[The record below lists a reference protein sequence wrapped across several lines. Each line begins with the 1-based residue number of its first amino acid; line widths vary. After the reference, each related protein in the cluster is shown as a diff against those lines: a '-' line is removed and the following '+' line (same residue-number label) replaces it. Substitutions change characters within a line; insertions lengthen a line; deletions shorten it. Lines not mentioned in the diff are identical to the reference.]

1 MDGITIVRG
10 TASFVDKNT
19 IKVNDKTY
27 QGKFIM
33 IATGGEPFIP
43 KIKGD
48 DKVKLL
54 DSTTALMLKKKPNTI
69 ILVGGGY
76 ISIEFAF
83 FFVAYGCKTIL
94 IYRGNRILK
103 NEDPEITEVLQKSL
117 EKIGVNFFLETD
129 TLEVG
134 KKGRRKYMRIKTK
147 KKTQD
152 LVCDEIMFNTGRKP
166 NTEMLNLEAVG
177 IKSENGYV
185 LTNPFLQTNV
195 SNIYA
200 IGDVNGKEQFA
211 HTGKVEAC
219 IAVNNMFGNK
229 KEVMDYHASPYAIF
243 TYPQIGGVGI
253 DEPTAIE
260 KKIPYDV
267 EYAYFSQN
275 GKAKILYETDG
286 FVKLVF
292 DKKGKLIGARIIG
305 PQAAEIIHE
314 FIVLMNTEGNHREIL
329 HKTIHIHPTLSEVN
343 ERLG

>member
-1 MDGITIVRG
+1 MDTITAISLDLIPIIFKGLNNFSRAKTRSLIVVENVSTEAIIISKTKRK
-10 TASFVDKNT
+10 TVIIPLTSSF
-19 IKVNDKTY
+19 
-27 QGKFIM
+27 
-33 IATGGEPFIP
+33 
-43 KIKGD
+43 
-48 DKVKLL
+48 
-54 DSTTALMLKKKPNTI
+54 
-69 ILVGGGY
+69 
-76 ISIEFAF
+76 
-83 FFVAYGCKTIL
+83 
-94 IYRGNRILK
+94 
-103 NEDPEITEVLQKSL
+103 L
-117 EKIGVNFFLETD
+117 EKRAYI
-129 TLEVG
+129 
-134 KKGRRKYMRIKTK
+134 RRIKTK